1 MSKNKLEPL
10 VQSLLFSKRTIWVT
24 LFVVIT
30 AVMGYFVSQLRIDAS
45 FEKNIPL
52 KHEYMQTYLK
62 YQDEFGGANR
72 VFIALEAKNGDIF
85 TEEFFNALRQTDDA
99 VEGIEG
105 VNQSQVQSLFSPS
118 VRYLE
123 ASEQGLE
130 GGPVIP
136 ADFEK
141 IDKDLAFDKVKE
153 NILKAGIRGRL
164 VGTNFDSAMISAQ
177 LFSEYNDPNAELE
190 IDTSGNA
197 MSQMVKTDYVDV
209 ANQLEQL
216 RTDIEAKYPSVE
228 VHIIGF
234 AKMIGDVSDG
244 ASNVIFFFLIAFLIT
259 ALLVF
264 WYSRSFKLTLL
275 PLLTSSIAVIW
286 QLGILT
292 ALGFGIDPMS
302 ILIPFLIFA
311 IGVSHGVQMI
321 NGVQH
326 NVGKGLKV
334 YDAAIVACAGLIV
347 PGGVALLSD
356 TIGFLT
362 LQLIEID
369 IIRELAITASIG
381 VAVLILTNLILLPLL
396 ISYANFDKSFVEGVQ
411 KREKSHE
418 VLWYKLAAFARKPW
432 AIVIVVTAV
441 VLGFVGYW
449 GAKNMKV
456 GDLHAGAPALKQDS
470 VYNLDTQYVT
480 NKYAI
485 GTDVISIL
493 AETQQDGCTFY
504 NIMETIDDFQWQL
517 ANVEGVQSTL
527 SLPQVSKIVNGL
539 LSEGNLKWKM
549 LPKDEAVLPYTIA
562 RVETSTGLLN
572 SGCSV
577 MPVMVFLEDHK
588 VSTIERVIGS
598 VKSFQKDYLIAEKA
612 NVFSIINSSMG
623 DSSSN
628 GNKWLDGDSLKSV
641 IGPVLDDYAALP
653 YDEESSPKPA
663 VTDYIA
669 QQLKGSA
676 DISKEQ
682 LSEIQSVLKQE
693 LPNTGFKPV
702 KFRLATGAVGVMAA
716 TNEAVEAAQIP
727 MMVWVYLAVTLLCL
741 ISFRSIRGTICVVLP
756 LVVVSLL
763 AQALMTWLDIGLTV
777 ATLPVIALGVGI
789 GVDYGIYIF
798 SRMVGF
804 IREGKS
810 VSEAYFETLK
820 LTGNAVLF
828 TGLTLAIGVSTWIF
842 SALQYQA
849 DMGIMLTFMFLVNML
864 GAIFLLPA
872 LACLLYRR

>member
-10 VQSLLFSKRTIWVT
+10 VKTLLFSKRGLWVG
-24 LFVVIT
+24 LFVIIT
-30 AVMGYFVSQLRIDAS
+30 AVMAYFVSQLRIDAS

-52 KHEYMQTYLK
+52 KHEYMQTYLQ
-62 YQDEFGGANR
+62 YQEEFGGANR
-72 VFIALEAKNGDIF
+72 VFVALEAKEGEIF
-85 TEEFFNALRQTDDA
+85 SERFFEALRQADDC

-118 VRYLE
+118 VRYIE

-136 ADFEK
+136 PEFEQV
-141 IDKDLAFDKVKE
+141 DKEQAFAKVRE

-164 VGTNFDSAMISAQ
+164 VSNDFTSAMISAQ
-177 LFSEYNDPNAELE
+177 LFSEYNDPNASLEL
-190 IDTSGNA
+190 DQNGDA
-197 MSQMVKTDYVDV
+197 VSQMVQTDYVKV
-209 ANQLEQL
+209 AHQLEKL
-216 RTDIEAKYPSVE
+216 RTDIEAEYPNIE

-244 ASNVIFFFLIAFLIT
+244 AGNVIFFFLIAFLIT

-264 WYSRSFKLTLL
+264 WYSRSIKLTIL
-275 PLLTSSIAVIW
+275 PLLTSSVAVVW

-292 ALGFGIDPMS
+292 AMGYGIDPMS

-326 NVGKGLKV
+326 NVGKGFKV
-334 YDAAIVACAGLIV
+334 YDAAIAACAGLIV

-396 ISYANFDKSFVEGVQ
+396 ISYTSFSESFVSGVQ

-418 VLWYKLAAFARKPW
+418 ALWHKLAVFAKRPM
-432 AIVIVVTAV
+432 ATVIAV
-441 VLGFVGYW
+441 ISLALGLLGYW
-449 GAKNMKV
+449 GSQNMKV

-470 VYNLDTQYVT
+470 PYNIDTKYVT
-480 NKYAI
+480 EKYSI

-493 AETQQDGCTFY
+493 AETQADGCTYY

-517 ANVEGVQSTL
+517 ANVQGVQSTL
-527 SLPQVSKIVNGL
+527 SLPQVSKVVNGL

-577 MPVMVFLEDHK
+577 MPVMVFLKDHK
-588 VSTIERVIGS
+588 AETIERVVGS
-598 VKSFQKDYLIAEKA
+598 VKSFQQNYLAREKA
-612 NVFSIINSSMG
+612 MVSTIVESSFEG
-623 DSSSN
+623 EELGTIQSALEPLLDEYSQLDYGEDAERPDLVSFVGEKLADSDAISAEQ
-628 GNKWLDGDSLKSV
+628 LDGVQSALKD
-641 IGPVLDDYAALP
+641 G
-653 YDEESSPKPA
+653 
-663 VTDYIA
+663 
-669 QQLKGSA
+669 
-676 DISKEQ
+676 
-682 LSEIQSVLKQE
+682 
-693 LPNTGFKPV
+693 LPNSGFKPV

-716 TNEAVEAAQIP
+716 TNEAVEAAQVP
-727 MMVWVYLAVTLLCL
+727 MMIWVYLAVTLLCL

-756 LVVVSLL
+756 LVIVSLL
-763 AQALMTWLDIGLTV
+763 AQALMTWLEIGLTV

-804 IREGKS
+804 IRAGRS

-828 TGLTLAIGVSTWIF
+828 TGLTLAIGVSTWIL

-872 LACLLYRR
+872 LAALLYRR

>member
-10 VQSLLFSKRTIWVT
+10 VKSLLFSKRGLWVA
-24 LFVVIT
+24 LFAIVT
-30 AVMGYFVSQLRIDAS
+30 AIMAYFMSQLRIDAS

-52 KHEYMQTYLK
+52 KHEYMQTYLE
-62 YQDEFGGANR
+62 YQEEFGGANR
-72 VFIALEAKNGDIF
+72 VFVALESKDGEIF
-85 TEEFFNALRQTDDA
+85 TEEFFEALRVADDR

-105 VNQSQVQSLFSPS
+105 VNQSQVQSLYSPS
-118 VRYLE
+118 VRYIE

-136 ADFEK
+136 PEFEQADKTE
-141 IDKDLAFDKVKE
+141 AFDKVKE

-164 VGTNFDSAMISAQ
+164 VSNNFKSAMISAQ
-177 LFSEYNDPNAELE
+177 LFSEYNDPKAELKLDADGQA
-190 IDTSGNA
+190 I
-197 MSQMVKTDYVDV
+197 SQMVQTDYVKV
-209 ANQLEQL
+209 AHQLEEL
-216 RTDIEAKYPSVE
+216 RRDIEAKYPNIE

-244 ASNVIFFFLIAFLIT
+244 AGNVIFFFLIAFLIT

-264 WYSRSFKLTLL
+264 WYSRSIKLTLL
-275 PLLTSSIAVIW
+275 PLLTSSVAVVW

-292 ALGFGIDPMS
+292 ALGYGIDPMS

-326 NVGKGLKV
+326 NVGLGFKV
-334 YDAAIVACAGLIV
+334 YDAAIAACAGLIV

-396 ISYANFDKSFVEGVQ
+396 ISYTSFSDSFVKGVQ

-418 VLWYKLAAFARKPW
+418 VLWHKLSVFAKRPM
-432 AIVIVVTAV
+432 ALIVVIVGIL
-441 VLGFVGYW
+441 LGLVGYW
-449 GAKNMKV
+449 GSQNMKV
-456 GDLHAGAPALKQDS
+456 GDLHAGAPALKQNS
-470 VYNLDTQYVT
+470 TYNLDTKFVT
-480 NKYAI
+480 EEYSI

-493 AETQQDGCTFY
+493 AETQTDGCTYY

-517 ANVEGVQSTL
+517 ANVQGVQSTI
-527 SLPQVSKIVNGL
+527 SLPQVSKVVNGL
-539 LSEGNLKWKM
+539 LSEGNLKWKV

-577 MPVMVFLEDHK
+577 MPVMVFLNDHK
-588 VSTIERVIGS
+588 AETIERVVES
-598 VKSFQKDYLIAEKA
+598 AKSFQADYLAKEKA
-612 NVFSIINSSMG
+612 AVYDIVAGAVSEEELEPLQQILDPLLNEYSELDYGENSERPTLVAF
-623 DSSSN
+623 
-628 GNKWLDGDSLKSV
+628 LDEKLAESGKIEASQLNTVTS
-641 IGPVLDDYAALP
+641 AL
-653 YDEESSPKPA
+653 EA
-663 VTDYIA
+663 
-669 QQLKGSA
+669 
-676 DISKEQ
+676 
-682 LSEIQSVLKQE
+682 E
-693 LPNTGFKPV
+693 LPESGFKPV

-716 TNEAVEAAQIP
+716 TNEAVEAAQVP
-727 MMVWVYLAVTLLCL
+727 MMIWGYLAVTLLCL
-741 ISFRSIRGTICVVLP
+741 ISFRSVRGTICVVLP

-763 AQALMTWLDIGLTV
+763 AQALMTWLEIGLTV

-804 IREGKS
+804 IREGRS

-828 TGLTLAIGVSTWIF
+828 TGLTLAIGVSTWIL

>member
-1 MSKNKLEPL
+1 MAKNKLEPL
-10 VQSLLFSKRTIWVT
+10 VKSILFSKRGLWVAV
-24 LFVVIT
+24 FAAVT
-30 AVMGYFVSQLRIDAS
+30 AIMAYFVSQLRVDAS

-52 KHEYMQTYLK
+52 KHEYMQTYLQ

-72 VFIALEAKNGDIF
+72 VFVALEAKQGEIF
-85 TEEFFNALRQTDDA
+85 NNEFFNALKEADDI

-105 VNQSQVQSLFSPS
+105 VNQSQVKSLFSPS
-118 VRYLE
+118 VRYIE

-136 ADFEK
+136 PEFEQV
-141 IDKDLAFDKVKE
+141 DKEQAFSKVRE

-164 VGTNFDSAMISAQ
+164 VSNDFTSAMISAQ
-177 LFSEYNDPNAELE
+177 LFSEYNDPDAELTL
-190 IDTSGNA
+190 DGNGQVA
-197 MSQMVKTDYVDV
+197 SQMVKTDYVKV
-209 ANQLEQL
+209 AHQLETL
-216 RTDIEAKYPSVE
+216 RTDIEAKYPNIE

-244 ASNVIFFFLIAFLIT
+244 AGNVIFFFLIAFLIT
-259 ALLVF
+259 ALLVY
-264 WYSRSFKLTLL
+264 WYSRSIKLTLL
-275 PLLTSSIAVIW
+275 PLLTSSVAVVW

-292 ALGFGIDPMS
+292 ALGYGIDPMS

-326 NVGKGLKV
+326 NVGKGFKV
-334 YDAAIVACAGLIV
+334 YDAAIAACAGLIV

-396 ISYANFDKSFVEGVQ
+396 LSYTHFPQSFVKSVQ
-411 KREKSHE
+411 QREKSHE
-418 VLWYKLAAFARKPW
+418 KWWGKLSVFAKRPM
-432 AIVIVVTAV
+432 ATVIVVV
-441 VLGFVGYW
+441 GIILGLIGYW
-449 GAKNMKV
+449 GAENMKV
-456 GDLHAGAPALKQDS
+456 GDLHAGAPALKQNS
-470 VYNLDTQYVT
+470 PYNLDTKYVT
-480 NKYAI
+480 EKYSI

-493 AETQQDGCTFY
+493 AETRADGCTFY

-517 ANVEGVQSTL
+517 SNIKGVQSTL
-527 SLPQVSKIVNGL
+527 SLPQISKVVNGL

-577 MPVMVFLEDHK
+577 MPIMVFLTDHK
-588 VSTIERVIGS
+588 AETIERVVGS
-598 VKSFQKDYLIAEKA
+598 VKSFQSDYLDAEKSK
-612 NVFSIINSSMG
+612 VMTLVDTSFGSLESSEREVI
-623 DSSSN
+623 
-628 GNKWLDGDSLKSV
+628 KSELA
-641 IGPVLDDYAALP
+641 PVLDGYSELSYHEDDAKPEL
-653 YDEESSPKPA
+653 EEY
-663 VTDYIA
+663 VTDQLSGSETISED
-669 QQLKGSA
+669 QLKQLTSA
-676 DISKEQ
+676 LED
-682 LSEIQSVLKQE
+682 E
-693 LPNTGFKPV
+693 LPASGFKPV

-716 TNEAVEAAQIP
+716 TNEAVAAAQMP
-727 MMVWVYLAVTLLCL
+727 MMIWVYLAVTLLCL
-741 ISFRSIRGTICVVLP
+741 ISFRSVRGTICVVLP

-763 AQALMTWLDIGLTV
+763 AQALMTWLEIGLTV

-804 IREGKS
+804 IREGRS

-872 LACLLYRR
+872 LASIFYRR

>member
-10 VQSLLFSKRTIWVT
+10 VKSLLFSKRTLWVA
-24 LFVVIT
+24 LFTIVT
-30 AVMGYFVSQLRIDAS
+30 AIMAYFVSNLRIDAS

-52 KHEYMQTYLK
+52 KHEYMQTYLQ
-62 YQDEFGGANR
+62 YQEEFGGANR
-72 VFIALEAKNGDIF
+72 VFVALESKDGEIF
-85 TEEFFNALRQTDDA
+85 SEQFFEALLKADDR

-105 VNQSQVQSLFSPS
+105 VNQSQVQSLYSPS
-118 VRYLE
+118 VRYIE

-136 ADFEK
+136 PEFDQ
-141 IDKDLAFDKVKE
+141 IDKAEAFDKVKE

-164 VGTNFDSAMISAQ
+164 VSNDFTSAMISAQ
-177 LFSEYNDPNAELE
+177 LFSEYNDPNAELKL
-190 IDTSGNA
+190 DDNGHA
-197 MSQMVKTDYVDV
+197 VSQMVQTDYVKV
-209 ANQLEQL
+209 AHQLEKL
-216 RTDIEAKYPSVE
+216 RTDIEAEYPNVE

-244 ASNVIFFFLIAFLIT
+244 AGNVIFFFLIAFLIT

-264 WYSRSFKLTLL
+264 WYSRSIKLTLL
-275 PLLTSSIAVIW
+275 PLLTSSVAVVW

-292 ALGFGIDPMS
+292 ALGYGIDPMS

-321 NGVQH
+321 NSVQH
-326 NVGKGLKV
+326 NVGKGFKV
-334 YDAAIVACAGLIV
+334 YDAAIAACAGLIV

-396 ISYANFDKSFVEGVQ
+396 ISYTHFPDSFVKSVQ

-418 VLWYKLAAFARKPW
+418 VLWHKLSIFAKRPM
-432 AIVIVVTAV
+432 ALIVVIVGV
-441 VLGFVGYW
+441 VLGLVGYW
-449 GAKNMKV
+449 GSQNMKV
-456 GDLHAGAPALKQDS
+456 GDLHAGAPALKQNS
-470 VYNLDTQYVT
+470 TYNLDTKFVT
-480 NKYAI
+480 DEYSI

-493 AETQQDGCTFY
+493 AETKTDGCTYY

-517 ANVEGVQSTL
+517 SNVKGVQSTL

-539 LSEGNLKWKM
+539 LSEGNLKWKV

-577 MPVMVFLEDHK
+577 MPVMVFLTDHK
-588 VSTIERVIGS
+588 AETIERVVNS
-598 VKSFQKDYLIAEKA
+598 AKSFQADYLAKEKA
-612 NVFSIINSSMG
+612 AVYNIVAGAVSEEEVNSLQ
-623 DSSSN
+623 
-628 GNKWLDGDSLKSV
+628 K
-641 IGPVLDDYAALP
+641 VLDRLLDEYSGLDYGENSERPTLVEFL
-653 YDEESSPKPA
+653 DEKLAESGDIDA
-663 VTDYIA
+663 N
-669 QQLKGSA
+669 QLKTVTSTLEAG
-676 DISKEQ
+676 
-682 LSEIQSVLKQE
+682 
-693 LPNTGFKPV
+693 LPESGFKPV
-702 KFRLATGAVGVMAA
+702 KLRLATGAVGVMAA
-716 TNEAVEAAQIP
+716 TNEAVEEAQVP
-727 MMVWVYLAVTLLCL
+727 MMIWVYLAVTLLCL
-741 ISFRSIRGTICVVLP
+741 ISFRSVRGTICVVLP

-763 AQALMTWLDIGLTV
+763 AQALMTWLEIGLTV

-804 IREGKS
+804 IREGRS

-828 TGLTLAIGVSTWIF
+828 TGLTLAIGVSTWIL
-842 SALQYQA
+842 SSLQYQA

>member
-1 MSKNKLEPL
+1 MAKNKLEPL
-10 VQSLLFSKRTIWVT
+10 VKNILFSKRGLWVGI
-24 LFVVIT
+24 FAIVT
-30 AVMGYFVSQLRIDAS
+30 AVMAYFVSQLRIDAS

-52 KHEYMQTYLK
+52 KHEYMQTYLQ

-72 VFIALEAKNGDIF
+72 VFVALEAKEGEIF
-85 TEEFFNALRQTDDA
+85 TEDFFSALKESDDR

-118 VRYLE
+118 VRYIE

-136 ADFEK
+136 PEFEQV
-141 IDKDLAFDKVKE
+141 DKEQAFDKIRE

-164 VGTNFDSAMISAQ
+164 VANDFTSAMISAQ
-177 LFSEYNDPNAELE
+177 LFSEYNDPDAELE
-190 IDTSGNA
+190 LDDSGQA
-197 MSQMVKTDYVDV
+197 ASQMIKTDYVKV
-209 ANQLEQL
+209 AEQLEQL
-216 RTDIEAKYPSVE
+216 RTDIEAKYPNIE

-244 ASNVIFFFLIAFLIT
+244 AGNVIFFFLIAFFIT
-259 ALLVF
+259 ALLVY
-264 WYSRSFKLTLL
+264 WYSRSIKLTIL
-275 PLLTSSIAVIW
+275 PLLTSSVAVVW

-292 ALGFGIDPMS
+292 ALGYGIDPMS

-334 YDAAIVACAGLIV
+334 YDAAIAACAGLIV

-356 TIGFLT
+356 TIGFMT

-396 ISYANFDKSFVEGVQ
+396 ISYTHFPQTFVEGVQ

-418 VLWYKLAAFARKPW
+418 KWWHKLAVFAKRPMATII
-432 AIVIVVTAV
+432 AIAGVI
-441 VLGFVGYW
+441 LGLIGYW
-449 GAKNMKV
+449 GAENMKV
-456 GDLHAGAPALKQDS
+456 GDLHAGAPALKQNS
-470 VYNLDTQYVT
+470 PYNLDTKYVT
-480 NKYAI
+480 EKYSI

-493 AETQQDGCTFY
+493 AETRTDGCTYY

-517 ANVEGVQSTL
+517 SNVEGVQSTL
-527 SLPQVSKIVNGL
+527 SLPQISKVVNGL

-577 MPVMVFLEDHK
+577 MPVMVFLKDHK
-588 VSTIERVIGS
+588 AETIERVVGS
-598 VKSFQKDYLIAEKA
+598 VKTFKADYLKNEKHQVMSFLDKEFA
-612 NVFSIINSSMG
+612 GIEEEQRNSIKEALS
-623 DSSSN
+623 
-628 GNKWLDGDSLKSV
+628 
-641 IGPVLDDYAALP
+641 PVLDSYSELSYHEDDAKPELP
-653 YDEESSPKPA
+653 EFVDE
-663 VTDYIA
+663 
-669 QQLKGSA
+669 QLKESTVV
-676 DISKEQ
+676 DESQ
-682 LSEIQSVLKQE
+682 LKQIVQTLKDE
-693 LPNTGFKPV
+693 LPASGFKPI

-716 TNEAVEAAQIP
+716 TNEAVEAAQTP
-727 MMVWVYLAVTLLCL
+727 MMIWVYLAVTLLCL
-741 ISFRSIRGTICVVLP
+741 ISFRSVRGTICVVLP

-763 AQALMTWLDIGLTV
+763 AQALMTWLEIGLTV

-804 IREGKS
+804 IREGRS

-872 LACLLYRR
+872 LASILYRR

>member
-10 VQSLLFSKRTIWVT
+10 VKSLLFSKRGLWVAV
-24 LFVVIT
+24 FVIIT
-30 AVMGYFVSQLRIDAS
+30 AIMAYFMSQLRIDAS

-52 KHEYMQTYLK
+52 KHEYMQTYLE
-62 YQDEFGGANR
+62 YQEEFGGANR
-72 VFIALEAKNGDIF
+72 VFVALESKDGEIF
-85 TEEFFNALRQTDDA
+85 NEEFFEALRIADDR

-105 VNQSQVQSLFSPS
+105 VNQSQVQSLYSPS
-118 VRYLE
+118 VRYIE

-136 ADFEK
+136 PEFEQADKAE
-141 IDKDLAFDKVKE
+141 AFDQVKE

-164 VGTNFDSAMISAQ
+164 VSNNFKSAMISAQ
-177 LFSEYNDPNAELE
+177 LFSEYNDPKAELKLDANGQA
-190 IDTSGNA
+190 I
-197 MSQMVKTDYVDV
+197 SQMVQTDYVKV
-209 ANQLEQL
+209 AHQLEDL
-216 RTDIEAKYPSVE
+216 RREIEAKYPNIE

-244 ASNVIFFFLIAFLIT
+244 AGNVIFFFLIAFLIT

-264 WYSRSFKLTLL
+264 WYSRSVKLTLL
-275 PLLTSSIAVIW
+275 PLLTSSVAVVW

-292 ALGFGIDPMS
+292 ALGYGIDPMS

-326 NVGKGLKV
+326 NVGKGFKV
-334 YDAAIVACAGLIV
+334 YDAAIAACAGLIV

-396 ISYANFDKSFVEGVQ
+396 ISYTSFSDSFVKGVQ

-418 VLWYKLAAFARKPW
+418 VLWHKLSVFAKRPM
-432 AIVIVVTAV
+432 ALIVVIVGV
-441 VLGFVGYW
+441 VLGLVGYW
-449 GAKNMKV
+449 GSQNMKV
-456 GDLHAGAPALKQDS
+456 GDLHAGAPALKQNS
-470 VYNLDTQYVT
+470 TYNLDTKFVT
-480 NKYAI
+480 EEYSI

-493 AETQQDGCTFY
+493 AETQTDGCTYY
-504 NIMETIDDFQWQL
+504 NIMATIDDFQWQL
-517 ANVEGVQSTL
+517 ANVKGVQSTL
-527 SLPQVSKIVNGL
+527 SLPQVSKVVNGL
-539 LSEGNLKWKM
+539 LSEGNLKWKV

-577 MPVMVFLEDHK
+577 MPVMIFLNDHK
-588 VSTIERVIGS
+588 AETIERVVES
-598 VKSFQKDYLIAEKA
+598 AKSFQSEYLAKEKA
-612 NVFSIINSSMG
+612 AVYGIVKGAVSEENTESLQQILDPLLDEYSQLDYGENSERPTLEAFLDEKLA
-623 DSSSN
+623 DS
-628 GNKWLDGDSLKSV
+628 DA
-641 IGPVLDDYAALP
+641 I
-653 YDEESSPKPA
+653 EESQLKA
-663 VTDYIA
+663 VTSA
-669 QQLKGSA
+669 LKA
-676 DISKEQ
+676 
-682 LSEIQSVLKQE
+682 E
-693 LPNTGFKPV
+693 LPDSGFKPV

-716 TNEAVEAAQIP
+716 TNEAVEAAQVP
-727 MMVWVYLAVTLLCL
+727 MMIWVYLAVTLLCL
-741 ISFRSIRGTICVVLP
+741 ISFRSVRGTICVVLP

-763 AQALMTWLDIGLTV
+763 AQALMTWLEIGLTV

-804 IREGKS
+804 IREGRS

-828 TGLTLAIGVSTWIF
+828 TGLTLAIGVSTWIL

>member
-10 VQSLLFSKRTIWVT
+10 VKSLLFSKRGLWVA
-24 LFVVIT
+24 LFAVVT
-30 AVMGYFVSQLRIDAS
+30 AVMAYFVTQLRIDAS

-52 KHEYMQTYLK
+52 KHEYMQTYLQ

-72 VFIALEAKNGDIF
+72 VFVALEATEGEIF
-85 TEEFFNALRQTDDA
+85 KEEFFEALRKADDL

-118 VRYLE
+118 VRYIE

-136 ADFEK
+136 PEFEQV
-141 IDKDLAFDKVKE
+141 DKEQAFAKVRE

-164 VGTNFDSAMISAQ
+164 VSNDFTSAMISAQ
-177 LFSEYNDPNAELE
+177 LFSEYNDPDAALEL
-190 IDTSGNA
+190 DSNGDA
-197 MSQMVKTDYVDV
+197 VSHMVQTDYVKV

-216 RTDIEAKYPSVE
+216 RVDIEAEYPGIE

-244 ASNVIFFFLIAFLIT
+244 AGNVIFFFLIAFLIT

-264 WYSRSFKLTLL
+264 WYSRSIKLTVL
-275 PLLTSSIAVIW
+275 PLLTSSVAVVW

-292 ALGFGIDPMS
+292 AMGYGIDPMS

-326 NVGKGLKV
+326 NVGKGFKV
-334 YDAAIVACAGLIV
+334 YDAAIAACAGLIV

-396 ISYANFDKSFVEGVQ
+396 LSYTSFSDSFVQGVQ

-418 VLWYKLAAFARKPW
+418 AIWHKLAVFAKRPM
-432 AIVIVVTAV
+432 ATVVVVIG
-441 VLGFVGYW
+441 VLLGLLGYW
-449 GAKNMKV
+449 GSQNMKV

-470 VYNLDTQYVT
+470 PYNIDTKYVT
-480 NKYAI
+480 DKYSI

-493 AETQQDGCTFY
+493 AETKADGCTYY
-504 NIMETIDDFQWQL
+504 NIMETIDDFQWQMS
-517 ANVEGVQSTL
+517 NVEGVQSTL
-527 SLPQVSKIVNGL
+527 SLPQISKVVNGL

-562 RVETSTGLLN
+562 RVETSPGLLN

-577 MPVMVFLEDHK
+577 MPVMVFLKDHK
-588 VSTIERVIGS
+588 AETIERVVNS
-598 VKSFQKDYLIAEKA
+598 VKSFQENYLAQEKA
-612 NVFSIINSSMG
+612 TVFNAL
-623 DSSSN
+623 N
-628 GNKWLDGDSLKSV
+628 GSLGEETVSDMKSTLDPLLIEYSQ
-641 IGPVLDDYAALP
+641 LDYGEDANRPELAEYL
-653 YDEESSPKPA
+653 
-663 VTDYIA
+663 
-669 QQLKGSA
+669 G
-676 DISKEQ
+676 EQ
-682 LSEIQSVLKQE
+682 LAESDTTNAEQLQEIQTALE
-693 LPNTGFKPV
+693 DGLPNSGYKPV

-716 TNEAVEAAQIP
+716 TNEAVEAAQVP
-727 MMVWVYLAVTLLCL
+727 MMFWVYLAVTLLCL
-741 ISFRSIRGTICVVLP
+741 ISFRSVRGTICVVLP

-763 AQALMTWLDIGLTV
+763 AQTLMTWLEIGLTV

-804 IREGKS
+804 IREGRS

-872 LACLLYRR
+872 LASIFYRR

>member
-1 MSKNKLEPL
+1 MANNKLEPL
-10 VQSLLFSKRTIWVT
+10 VKSLFFSKRGLWVA
-24 LFVVIT
+24 LFAIVT
-30 AVMGYFVSQLRIDAS
+30 AVMAYFVSQLRIDAS

-52 KHEYMQTYLK
+52 KHEYMQTYLQ
-62 YQDEFGGANR
+62 YQEEFGGANR
-72 VFIALEAKNGDIF
+72 VFVALEAKEGEIF
-85 TEEFFNALRQTDDA
+85 TENFFEALRQADDR

-118 VRYLE
+118 VRYIE

-136 ADFEK
+136 PEFEQV
-141 IDKDLAFDKVKE
+141 DKEQAFTKVRE

-164 VGTNFDSAMISAQ
+164 VSNDFTSAMISAQ
-177 LFSEYNDPNAELE
+177 LFSEYNDPNAELKL
-190 IDTSGNA
+190 DADGNA
-197 MSQMVKTDYVDV
+197 ASQMVQTDYVKV
-209 ANQLEQL
+209 AHQLEKL
-216 RTDIEAKYPSVE
+216 RTDIEADYPGIE

-244 ASNVIFFFLIAFLIT
+244 AGNVIFFFLIAFLIT

-264 WYSRSFKLTLL
+264 WYSRSIKLTLL
-275 PLLTSSIAVIW
+275 PLLTSSVAVVW

-292 ALGFGIDPMS
+292 ALGYGIDPMS

-334 YDAAIVACAGLIV
+334 FDASIVACAGLIV

-396 ISYANFDKSFVEGVQ
+396 LSYTHFSDKFVTSVQ
-411 KREKSHE
+411 KREKAHE
-418 VLWYKLAAFARKPW
+418 AIWHKLAVFAKRPM
-432 AIVIVVTAV
+432 ATIVVV
-441 VLGFVGYW
+441 ISVLLGLLGYW
-449 GAKNMKV
+449 GSQNMKV

-470 VYNLDTQYVT
+470 PYNIDTKFVT
-480 NKYAI
+480 DKYSI

-493 AETQQDGCTFY
+493 AETRADGCTYY
-504 NIMETIDDFQWQL
+504 NIMETIDDFQWQM

-527 SLPQVSKIVNGL
+527 SLPQISKVVNGL

-577 MPVMVFLEDHK
+577 MPVMVFLKDHK
-588 VSTIERVIGS
+588 AETIERVVGS
-598 VKSFQKDYLIAEKA
+598 VKSFQGNYLEKEKSKVLNA
-612 NVFSIINSSMG
+612 VSETFAQLDEQQQNTIN
-623 DSSSN
+623 N
-628 GNKWLDGDSLKSV
+628 QLDSLMNS
-641 IGPVLDDYAALP
+641 YAELSYSEDSERPSLENYVGEQLA
-653 YDEESSPKPA
+653 ESSEVSTEQ
-663 VTDYIA
+663 VTEIQA
-669 QQLKGSA
+669 T
-676 DISKEQ
+676 IKEQ
-682 LSEIQSVLKQE
+682 LPAS
-693 LPNTGFKPV
+693 GFKPV

-716 TNEAVEAAQIP
+716 TNEAVEAAQVP
-727 MMVWVYLAVTLLCL
+727 MMIWVYLAVTLLCL

-763 AQALMTWLDIGLTV
+763 AQTLMTWLEIGLTV

-804 IREGKS
+804 IREGRS

-872 LACLLYRR
+872 LAALFYRR